1 MELEPAQARNEQD
14 PHLNQKQGVWQVP
27 VFPAMGRYRKED
39 VSPKAGPGKKYMTQ
53 SVKKKIKKG
62 WEYGSAYTGHV

>member
-1 MELEPAQARNEQD
+1 
-14 PHLNQKQGVWQVP
+14 
-27 VFPAMGRYRKED
+27 MGRYRKED